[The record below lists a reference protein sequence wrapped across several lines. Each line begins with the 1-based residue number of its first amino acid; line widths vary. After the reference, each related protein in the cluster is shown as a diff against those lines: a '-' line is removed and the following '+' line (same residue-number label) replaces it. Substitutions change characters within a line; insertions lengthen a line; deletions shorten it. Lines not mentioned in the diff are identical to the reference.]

1 MPDSDSHAAPLL
13 RSAAAVEAALGRFL
27 LPADA
32 ALEGIERASVAAGLP
47 AIAVAKPLGR
57 LLSVL
62 GLAVGARRILEI
74 GTLGGSGAV
83 WLARGLAPDGRIV
96 SLELDAGRADLAR
109 RSLGAAGLGAT
120 VEVVTGAAI
129 DWLDA
134 AIDRG
139 EPPFDLVF
147 IDADKER
154 SRDYVERA
162 VALSRPGTLIVV
174 DNVVREGRVAEPDCP
189 DAGVQGIRRMMEW
202 IEGRSDLAATA
213 LQTLDAKGHDGF
225 LLAVVRGGEGSR
237 AD

>member
-1 MPDSDSHAAPLL
+1 MSDAPAPRP
-13 RSAAAVEAALGRFL
+13 RSAAAVEAALSRFL
-27 LPADA
+27 LPPDE
-32 ALEGIERASVAAGLP
+32 ALDGIERASVAAGLP

-62 GLAVGARRILEI
+62 GLAVGARRALEI

-83 WLARGLAPDGRIV
+83 WLARGLAPGGRIV
-96 SLELDAGRADLAR
+96 SLELDAGRAALAR
-109 RSLGAAGLGAT
+109 RSLEAEGLGGS
-120 VEVVTGAAI
+120 VEVVAGAAL

-134 AIDRG
+134 AIARD

-154 SRDYVERA
+154 SREYLERA

-174 DNVVREGRVAEPDCP
+174 DNVVREGRVADADCP
-189 DAGVQGIRRMMEW
+189 DPGVQGIRRMMEW
-202 IEGRSDLAATA
+202 IAGRTDLAATA

-225 LLAVVRGGEGSR
+225 LLAVVGGGTTR
-237 AD
+237 DH